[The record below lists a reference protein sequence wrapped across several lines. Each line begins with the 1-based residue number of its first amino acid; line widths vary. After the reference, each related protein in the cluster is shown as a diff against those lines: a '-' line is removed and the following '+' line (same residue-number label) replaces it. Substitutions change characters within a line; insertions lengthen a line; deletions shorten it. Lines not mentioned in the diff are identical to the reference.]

1 MEFKRGDTVCGW
13 VRNIGREGQE
23 SGITKLSELAEEP
36 IDMFTTVF
44 IGSKTTK
51 VINGRM
57 LPYFDGYYYLQK
69 IRKYSQIP
77 VLFISSRSD
86 KPEKIM
92 AMTLGGDD
100 YVEKPFD
107 MDVLVA
113 KINALLRRSYTFTEE
128 STILTYKG
136 IILNLKNNILSYG
149 GREAELTK
157 NEFNLMEEFFK
168 NPEKI
173 LNRDDLME
181 ILWKSH
187 IFIDDNSLTVNIS
200 RLRTKLKKLGLDD
213 VIQTKKSQ
221 GYIFIKEN
229 AL

>member
-1 MEFKRGDTVCGW
+1 
-13 VRNIGREGQE
+13 
-23 SGITKLSELAEEP
+23 
-36 IDMFTTVF
+36 
-44 IGSKTTK
+44 
-51 VINGRM
+51 
-57 LPYFDGYYYLQK
+57 
-69 IRKYSQIP
+69 
-77 VLFISSRSD
+77 
-86 KPEKIM
+86 M

>member
-1 MEFKRGDTVCGW
+1 MYKIYIVEDDFV
-13 VRNIGREGQE
+13 IGKFVKKNLGKWGFEVY
-23 SGITKLSELAEEP
+23 LAENFENILGEFLDISP
-36 IDMFTTVF
+36 HLVLMDI
-44 IGSKTTK
+44 S
-51 VINGRM
+51 

-100 YVEKPFD
+100 YIEKPFN

-157 NEFNLMEEFFK
+157 NEFLLMEEFFK

>member
-1 MEFKRGDTVCGW
+1 
-13 VRNIGREGQE
+13 
-23 SGITKLSELAEEP
+23 
-36 IDMFTTVF
+36 
-44 IGSKTTK
+44 
-51 VINGRM
+51 
-57 LPYFDGYYYLQK
+57 
-69 IRKYSQIP
+69 
-77 VLFISSRSD
+77 
-86 KPEKIM
+86 
-92 AMTLGGDD
+92 
-100 YVEKPFD
+100 

>member
-1 MEFKRGDTVCGW
+1 
-13 VRNIGREGQE
+13 
-23 SGITKLSELAEEP
+23 
-36 IDMFTTVF
+36 
-44 IGSKTTK
+44 
-51 VINGRM
+51 
-57 LPYFDGYYYLQK
+57 
-69 IRKYSQIP
+69 
-77 VLFISSRSD
+77 
-86 KPEKIM
+86 
-92 AMTLGGDD
+92 
-100 YVEKPFD
+100 

-200 RLRTKLKKLGLDD
+200 RLRTKLKKFGLDD

>member
-1 MEFKRGDTVCGW
+1 M
-13 VRNIGREGQE
+13 
-23 SGITKLSELAEEP
+23 
-36 IDMFTTVF
+36 
-44 IGSKTTK
+44 
-51 VINGRM
+51 
-57 LPYFDGYYYLQK
+57 
-69 IRKYSQIP
+69 
-77 VLFISSRSD
+77 
-86 KPEKIM
+86 
-92 AMTLGGDD
+92 
-100 YVEKPFD
+100 
-107 MDVLVA
+107 
-113 KINALLRRSYTFTEE
+113 
-128 STILTYKG
+128 
-136 IILNLKNNILSYG
+136 
-149 GREAELTK
+149 TK